1 MQNISCFIE
10 IKLFSKMIYYFCIRI
25 KANQLL
31 SFKFI
36 FVFQL
41 LNQQIIIINL
51 KWKKELK

>member
-1 MQNISCFIE
+1 
-10 IKLFSKMIYYFCIRI
+10 MIYYFCIRI